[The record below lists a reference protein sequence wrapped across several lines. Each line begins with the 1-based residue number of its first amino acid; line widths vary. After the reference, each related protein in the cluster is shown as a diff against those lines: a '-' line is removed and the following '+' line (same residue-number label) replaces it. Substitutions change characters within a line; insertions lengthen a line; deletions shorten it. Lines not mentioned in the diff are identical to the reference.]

1 MSDIENKVYTAMSLL
16 IKVSG
21 IKKGDIVVLG
31 CSTSEINGA
40 VIGKGSVYAS
50 GEEVIAGAMRA
61 SGEAGVYLAVGCCE
75 HLNRAVVIEREAAEK
90 YNLEEVAVVP
100 AMKAGG
106 SAGTAAYKAFADPV
120 MVEFVRAHAGM
131 DIGDTL
137 IGMHLRHVA
146 VPLRLEIRKIGNANV
161 TYAKT
166 RPKYIGGARAQYE
179 LS

>member
-1 MSDIENKVYTAMSLL
+1 MSDIKNKVYEAMSLL
-16 IKVSG
+16 IKESG
-21 IKKGDIVVLG
+21 VKSGQIVVLG
-31 CSTSEINGA
+31 CSTSEINGK

-50 GEEVIAGAMRA
+50 GEDVIEGALKA
-61 SGEAGVYLAVGCCE
+61 TGEAGVFLAVGCCE
-75 HLNRAVVIEREAAEK
+75 HLNRAVVIERAAAEK

-106 SAGTAAYKAFADPV
+106 SAGTAAYKAFSDPV

-137 IGMHLRHVA
+137 IGMHLKHVA
-146 VPLRLEIRKIGNANV
+146 VPVRLPIDTIGNAHV

-179 LS
+179 L